1 MGEPNRPPVTPSQPA
16 ASTATT
22 ARTASQVTAPS
33 SALTARAPTV
43 ARRRPRLPGFLRT
56 GIGLAVLAS
65 IVATLVVVVGLDGWR
80 YYWTPQDVRA
90 YTDLHPTLR
99 PSGTVGHVLG
109 ITGLSLMVVMHVY
122 SLRRRVRWMS
132 RLGPINVWLEF
143 HIFCGFFGPVLV
155 TLHTSFKFN
164 GLVSVAFWSMLIVVA
179 SGFVGRYLYVRI
191 PRSIRGHELSHAEIE
206 AKAAEMRQRFD
217 EIELP
222 PEMAE
227 RIAAFEAAS
236 VPASEDDTTW
246 MGLLIGE
253 PRLRLRLLALS
264 RQLHRVVGDHRLV
277 SEQLRLLA
285 ERDLLLRRIA
295 YLKKT
300 KRLFDLWRV
309 YHKPLAVLMGIIVV
323 VHVGIAWYFGYAY
336 PMR

>member
-1 MGEPNRPPVTPSQPA
+1 MGEPNRLPVTPNQPA
-16 ASTATT
+16 APM
-22 ARTASQVTAPS
+22 ASAVPAAAQYAAPS
-33 SALTARAPTV
+33 SAVSATAPYAAPP
-43 ARRRPRLPGFLRT
+43 RPRLPGFLRT
-56 GIGLAVLAS
+56 GIGLAALAS
-65 IVATLVVVVGLDGWR
+65 LATTLVVVVGLDGWR

-90 YTDLHPTLR
+90 YTDLHPMLR
-99 PSGTVGHVLG
+99 PSGTVGHIMG
-109 ITGLSLMVVMHVY
+109 ITGLSLMVIMHLY
-122 SLRRRVRWMS
+122 SLRKRVRWMS
-132 RLGPINVWLEF
+132 RLGSINTWLEA

-164 GLVSVAFWSMLIVVA
+164 GLVSVAFWSMVIVVA

-191 PRSIRGHELSHAEIE
+191 PRSIRGHELGRSELE
-206 AKAAEMRQRFD
+206 ARAAELRQRFS

-222 PEMAE
+222 TAMAE

-236 VPASEDDTTW
+236 VPVSEDDATW

-253 PRLRLRLLALS
+253 PKLRLRLIALS
-264 RQLHRVVGDHRLV
+264 RQLHRVVSDRHLV
-277 SEQLRLLA
+277 SAQLALLA
-285 ERDLLLRRIA
+285 ERDLLLRRIV

-309 YHKPLAVLMGIIVV
+309 YHKPLAVLMGMIVV

>member
-1 MGEPNRPPVTPSQPA
+1 MAPPNPVA
-16 ASTATT
+16 ATMSH
-22 ARTASQVTAPS
+22 
-33 SALTARAPTV
+33 V
-43 ARRRPRLPGFLRT
+43 ARPRPRLPGFLRT
-56 GIGLAVLAS
+56 GIGLAMVAS
-65 IVATLVVVVGLDGWR
+65 LVVTLVVVVGLDGWR

-90 YTDLHPTLR
+90 YTDLHPMLR
-99 PSGTVGHVLG
+99 PSGTVGHVMG
-109 ITGLSLMVVMHVY
+109 ITGLSLMVVMHLY
-122 SLRRRVRWMS
+122 SLRKRAPWLS
-132 RLGPINVWLEF
+132 RLGSINTWLEA

-164 GLVSVAFWSMLIVVA
+164 GLVSVAYWSMVIVVA

-191 PRSIRGHELSHAEIE
+191 PRSIRGHELGRAELE
-206 AKAAEMRQRFD
+206 AKAAELRQRFH

-222 PEMAE
+222 TEMAT

-236 VPASEDDTTW
+236 VPVSEDETTW

-253 PRLRLRLLALS
+253 PKLRLRLFTLS
-264 RQLHRVVGDHRLV
+264 RHLHRVVDDRRLV
-277 SEQLRLLA
+277 SEQLTLLA
-285 ERDLLLRRIA
+285 ERDLLVRRIV

-336 PMR
+336 PVR

>member
-1 MGEPNRPPVTPSQPA
+1 LAARQCAAVTQ
-16 ASTATT
+16 
-22 ARTASQVTAPS
+22 
-33 SALTARAPTV
+33 
-43 ARRRPRLPGFLRT
+43 ARRPASRAPGFLRT
-56 GIGLAVLAS
+56 GIGLAILAS
-65 IVATLVVVVGLDGWR
+65 LTTVLVVVVGLDGWR
-80 YYWTPQDVRA
+80 YYWTPLDVRA
-90 YTDLHPTLR
+90 YTDLHPLLR
-99 PSGTVGHVLG
+99 PSGTVGHVMG
-109 ITGLSLMVVMHVY
+109 ITGLSLMVVMHLY
-122 SLRRRVRWMS
+122 SLRKRVRWMT
-132 RLGPINVWLEF
+132 RLGPINTWLEA

-164 GLVSVAFWSMLIVVA
+164 GLISVAFWSMVIVVT

-191 PRSIRGHELSHAEIE
+191 PRSIRGHELGRAELD
-206 AKAAEMRQRFD
+206 AKAAELRRRFS

-222 PEMAE
+222 AEMAE

-236 VPASEDDTTW
+236 VPTSEDDTTW

-253 PRLRLRLLALS
+253 PRLRLRLYSLS
-264 RQLHRVVGDHRLV
+264 RELHRVVADHRLV
-277 SEQLRLLA
+277 SEQLSLLA

-323 VHVGIAWYFGYAY
+323 VHVGIAWYFGYAF
-336 PMR
+336 P

>member
-1 MGEPNRPPVTPSQPA
+1 MGEPNPRQSSGRPPAFSPAVAPA
-16 ASTATT
+16 APPLAAPPRTPTAVVTQI
-22 ARTASQVTAPS
+22 ARS
-33 SALTARAPTV
+33 
-43 ARRRPRLPGFLRT
+43 RPRVPGFLRT
-56 GIGLAVLAS
+56 GIGLAILAS
-65 IVATLVVVVGLDGWR
+65 LTTVLVVVVGLDGWH
-80 YYWTPQDVRA
+80 YYWTPLDVRA
-90 YTDLHPTLR
+90 YTDLHPLLR

-109 ITGLSLMVVMHVY
+109 ITGLSLMVVMHLY
-122 SLRRRVRWMS
+122 SLRKRVRWMT
-132 RLGPINVWLEF
+132 RLGSINTWLEA

-164 GLVSVAFWSMLIVVA
+164 GLISVAFWSMVIVVA

-191 PRSIRGHELSHAEIE
+191 PRSIRGHELGRAELD
-206 AKAAEMRQRFD
+206 AKAVELRRRFS
-217 EIELP
+217 ELELP
-222 PEMAE
+222 PEMAT

-236 VPASEDDTTW
+236 VPQSEDDTTW

-253 PRLRLRLLALS
+253 PRLRLRLYSLS
-264 RQLHRVVGDHRLV
+264 RELHRVVADHRLV
-277 SEQLRLLA
+277 SEQLSLLA

-323 VHVGIAWYFGYAY
+323 VHVGIAWYFGYAF
-336 PMR
+336 PVR